1 MMDQGK
7 HLEWEGKYHSSKKK
21 IYDCYL
27 RFTLL
32 LISES
37 VRLIEVRAN

>member
-21 IYDCYL
+21 IYMIVTWGLHCY
-27 RFTLL
+27 
-32 LISES
+32 
-37 VRLIEVRAN
+37 